1 MSSLLTRKEISMEG
15 KRSILRENHM
25 RELEDRDVWV
35 GATRASQDMGVSR
48 QSIHNFYRRGIIRG
62 INTDAGLLLDK
73 THAGYRE
80 LVRKARKTAED
91 A

>member
-1 MSSLLTRKEISMEG
+1 MEG

-35 GATRASQDMGVSR
+35 GATKASQDMGVSR
-48 QSIHNFYRRGIIRG
+48 QSVHNFYRRGTIRG
-62 INTDAGLLLDK
+62 INTDAGLLLDR

-80 LVRKARKTAED
+80 LVREGVMRKARETAED
-91 A
+91 AR